1 MSQLAKKYVIISP
14 VRDEEAY
21 LRFTIESVLVQ
32 TIRPIEWV
40 IVNDGSTDR
49 TASIID
55 EYAARHSWIRPVHR
69 QNRGFPKA
77 GGGPVEAFNEGDPS
91 LSPDDLGLLVNLHC
105 SLTSNPYSLRAP
117 LPTLTLHP

>member
-21 LRFTIESVLVQ
+21 LRFTIESVLAQ

-49 TASIID
+49 TGSIID

-69 QNRGFPKA
+69 QNRGFRKA
-77 GGGPVEAFNEGDPS
+77 GGGVVEAFNEGYRS
-91 LSPDDLGLLVNLHC
+91 LSTDDWEFVVKLDGDLTFNPD
-105 SLTSNPYSLRAP
+105 YFERSLRNFERDP
-117 LPTLTLHP
+117 